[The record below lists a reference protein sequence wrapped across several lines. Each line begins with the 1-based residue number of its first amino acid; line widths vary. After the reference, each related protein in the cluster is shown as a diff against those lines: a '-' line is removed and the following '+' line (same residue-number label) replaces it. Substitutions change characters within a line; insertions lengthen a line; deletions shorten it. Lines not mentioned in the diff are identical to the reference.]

1 MARLVRNDD
10 LKTLFTGVAGMA
22 AAGLMMGLA
31 MQPDLDEHEV
41 AGPQILAPGGG
52 PRAELAAADPGIAVY
67 KGEVPDYVYGT
78 DWATPPEADYAE
90 APQADAPQ
98 ADAYVT
104 DAAVVVDQDPTPAKP
119 VAWRDPPREP
129 TVYPSIVGDA
139 AYAHE
144 PPPRPGPLGAGD
156 EG

>member
-1 MARLVRNDD
+1 MARLIRDDD

-31 MQPDLDEHEV
+31 MQPDLDEHAV

-52 PRAELAAADPGIAVY
+52 PRAELAATDPGIAVY

-78 DWATPPEADYAE
+78 DWATPQEADYT
-90 APQADAPQ
+90 DAPQ

-104 DAAVVVDQDPTPAKP
+104 DATAVVDQDPPAPAKP
-119 VAWRDPPREP
+119 VAWREPPREP
-129 TVYPSIVGDA
+129 TVYPSIAGEA